1 MIGTVVR
8 RLLSGLFLLLV
19 AGGGGRL
26 ATADALLF
34 HDEPDDSQPIG
45 AHFEASSGCHDDG
58 CSVRSTATESR
69 SAPQFATPMV
79 RAVAPG
85 QSEAMPLHAE
95 PPRPALFAS
104 HLSRAPPRLI

>member
-1 MIGTVVR
+1 MIWTVVR
-8 RLLSGLFLLLV
+8 RVLSGLFLLLV

-34 HDEPDDSQPIG
+34 HDTPDESQPIG

-69 SAPQFATPMV
+69 SAPHFATPVV
-79 RAVAPG
+79 RAADSG
-85 QSEAMPLHAE
+85 QSGTLPLHAA
-95 PPRPALFAS
+95 PPRPALYPS
-104 HLSRAPPRLI
+104 HLSRAPPRFV